1 MAFSV
6 SLLILAF
13 AIIHVAEEYF
23 LGWLSWVRQFT
34 NGITRTQFFLW
45 NSAFVLL
52 CVVGLFYSSP
62 TFRLSIASLLL
73 INVLVHLIPTLIRRQ
88 YSPGLASALLLYLPI
103 GAYSYF
109 SAIRHTLAS
118 NHQVLASI
126 PLGAFWMSIPFLY
139 QQTRSSRLSA

>member
-23 LGWLSWVRQFT
+23 FDWLSWVHQFT
-34 NGITRTQFFLW
+34 KGITRAQFFIG
-45 NSAFVLL
+45 NSAFILL
-52 CVVGLFYSSP
+52 CILGVCSSSP
-62 TFRLSIASLLL
+62 TFKLSIASLLL
-73 INVLVHLIPTLIRRQ
+73 FNVLVHLIPTLVRRQ

-103 GAYSYF
+103 GTYSYF

-118 NHQVLASI
+118 NNQVIASI
-126 PLGAFWMSIPFLY
+126 PLGAFWMSIPFLF
-139 QQTRSSRLSA
+139 QAIRAPRLSA